1 MKIITKY
8 VLKEFIKPVIACC
21 LIFLLLF
28 ILSESFRII
37 NLENKSATA
46 LYYLPFY
53 LLYQIPAWLLQ
64 ITPMA
69 LLLGFLFSYSNL
81 SNFNEITAIKA
92 GGINLNKIFL
102 PIILFSFFFSIFVL
116 FANEKIIPKT
126 NRLSNYVYKVKVRG
140 DVISEQN
147 IYNNINYM
155 GKNNSKYIA
164 KSFDATTNTLSKINI
179 DNFQDDIFLSA
190 QIYAESATFVGDGKW
205 KFINGVIRTF
215 DVKTQDVITEERFAE
230 KIIDIKEKPDSFKI
244 DEIKSDQMSIKDL
257 KKNIEK
263 LKNNAIPANKEL
275 TEMYHKVAFP
285 FANTVVI
292 LIGIAFAASSIKNN
306 KVISF
311 AVSLVIS
318 FMYWGITSI
327 FISLGANEILPPII
341 SAWITNVLF
350 FLVSFAFM
358 FKLKR

>member
-8 VLKEFIKPVIACC
+8 ILKEFLRPVLACC

-37 NLENKSATA
+37 NIENKPDNA
-46 LYYLPFY
+46 LYYMVFY
-53 LLYQIPAWLLQ
+53 LLYQTPSWLVQ

-92 GGINLNKIFL
+92 GGINLNRIFL
-102 PIILFSFFFSIFVL
+102 PIILFSFCFSIFVL

-126 NRLSNYVYKVKVRG
+126 NRMANYFYKVKVRG
-140 DVISEQN
+140 DKINEQDT
-147 IYNNINYM
+147 YQNINYM
-155 GKNNSKYIA
+155 GKNNLKYIA
-164 KSFDATTNTLSKINI
+164 KSFDAKENILHKINI
-179 DNFQDDIFLSA
+179 DNFGNGIFLKG
-190 QIYAESATFVGDGKW
+190 QIYAESSVFIGEGKW
-205 KFINGVIRTF
+205 KFINGVIRKF
-215 DVKTQDVITEERFAE
+215 DVKSQDVISEERFEE
-230 KIIDIKEKPDSFKI
+230 KIIDINEYPDSFKI
-244 DEIKSDQMSIKDL
+244 DEIKAEQYSIKDL

-311 AVSLVIS
+311 AISLVIS

-327 FISLGANEILPPII
+327 CISLGANEILSPMLA
-341 SAWITNVLF
+341 AWITNILF
-350 FLVSFAFM
+350 FAVSFVFI
-358 FKLKR
+358 FRLKR